1 MCIRDRYRKALQ
13 KDPLSTEF
21 KTGQQQALL
30 ELKNAQELSDGLRF
44 LEGNLYGDAM
54 KSLRKVTKESVYRQE
69 ANLRIEEL
77 FTKKDDWVA
86 RGKSAY
92 KKRRYKE
99 AERLYSYAVSID
111 PQDEEVLALQKKAAK
126 RAKRSKR

>member
-1 MCIRDRYRKALQ
+1 MLLEPFGGASIEEVEPLDSAQSDNEAVPAPQDDAETAESLAAEAGEALASRKWEKAEKLYRKALQ

-69 ANLRIEEL
+69 ANLRIE
-77 FTKKDDWVA
+77 
-86 RGKSAY
+86 
-92 KKRRYKE
+92 
-99 AERLYSYAVSID
+99 
-111 PQDEEVLALQKKAAK
+111 
-126 RAKRSKR
+126 